1 MPDSVSI
8 SKLTVPAQI
17 LIGAISS
24 TAIIVFVIITSLND
38 VRDEVRISNSRI
50 DTSDNNAKIMELK
63 FEYLRL
69 DVEKLKIDIENER
82 RAIKE
87 RQ

>member
-50 DTSDNNAKIMELK
+50 DSSDNNAKIMELK